1 MKYRGKDKK
10 RVEKKVGTCRE
21 RGKGGWMVVDTEERM
36 DGGTWRHGEKG
47 GGDKGKLVSM
57 YGDGC
62 VLVDAFRGPAR
73 AKHGA
78 PITGRRLR
86 HTQTARRRDNRGV
99 MHIKKSP
106 RGNIHT
112 YIQIEVR

>member
-1 MKYRGKDKK
+1 
-10 RVEKKVGTCRE
+10 
-21 RGKGGWMVVDTEERM
+21 M
-36 DGGTWRHGEKG
+36 DGGRYRGEDGWRDLEAWREGG